1 MGPVEAIRAI
11 RAAGGL
17 ASLAH
22 FPEAPARLPLLRDLV
37 AEGLDGLETHHRSF
51 DAETRSAMS
60 AVATT
65 LGLVETGG
73 SDYHGDLG
81 PYAETHALL
90 VMPDDLVASL
100 RVAPQDAPG
109 AGSSLTKV
117 GCRSTALP
125 RRRLRAARLRTSTK
139 TAKPIAA

>member
-1 MGPVEAIRAI
+1 MSPVEAIRAI

-22 FPEAPARLPLLRDLV
+22 FPEAPERLALMRELM

-51 DAETRSAMS
+51 QAETRAAMS
-60 AVATT
+60 AAAVH

-90 VMPDDLVASL
+90 VMPEDLVASL
-100 RVAPQDAPG
+100 RE
-109 AGSSLTKV
+109 
-117 GCRSTALP
+117 AL
-125 RRRLRAARLRTSTK
+125 RRTRRPSAR
-139 TAKPIAA
+139 P